1 MQVRARFW
9 IEAVL
14 AALTIVLFVLTLVT
28 RNWIEL
34 VFGVDPD
41 ASSGALEWL
50 IVGGLFVLAVA
61 FSAMARVE
69 WRRAQTS
76 GLGDS
81 TACERSG

>member
-1 MQVRARFW
+1 MQVRVRFW

-14 AALTIVLFVLTLVT
+14 AALAIVLFVLTLIS

-41 ASSGALEWL
+41 GGSGALEWL

-61 FSAMARVE
+61 FSALARAE
-69 WRRAQTS
+69 WRRAHAS
-76 GLGDS
+76 
-81 TACERSG
+81 A

>member
-14 AALTIVLFVLTLVT
+14 AALTVALFILTLVS

-34 VFGVDPD
+34 VFGIDPD
-41 ASSGALEWL
+41 ESSGSLEWL

-61 FSAMARVE
+61 FSALARAE

-76 GLGDS
+76 V
-81 TACERSG
+81 